1 MSNQAANPTVALNQR
16 LGSLDQQMST
26 IAERMEQLS
35 LDNDQGEN
43 HAEVRQEISTLQN
56 EVRTIA
62 SSIQLLTQDRKIKV
76 GEPEYYYGD
85 PEKLQD
91 WLTSMLDHFEFK
103 GIASKPGKDKVRVA
117 GTYLRGDARKWYEPL
132 LRDYLSLNLEDQ
144 EDRVRQVFASFGGFE
159 KAIKKAFG
167 DINEKYS
174 AEREMRHLVQ
184 KTSVRKYSSRFL
196 QLASHTDW
204 SEDALM
210 ATLRDGLK
218 EEVKNGLIYFT
229 EEPKDIDELI
239 ERAQMIDRRLWES
252 RLDRKERIFP
262 DRRNKNRT
270 QNFARREPD
279 GDVIMT
285 GAQVNLSEAR
295 KKGLCFECG
304 RKGHQARSCRSK
316 KNIRGKEPETK
327 RLEAR
332 MVLYDNDGWNSEEKD
347 SAEIWDVYED
357 PEPDYAKPIASQDQA
372 ELGSVPH
379 AESSSQESDYECPSG
394 IEEFFDAH
402 DENKPDQELP
412 STESEDEAIEGAHK
426 LLAEIEGQQSYPEVE
441 ERSEEIKANLQKIL
455 SWRERRRGERRRRA
469 QSSVEQQHDGSL
481 KGQEVHIS
489 QKDSI
494 PTIRTGGRE
503 PLRYQEISTLVAEQE
518 HVADNPTESTSSRS
532 EITTHLSRIL
542 WRNVRTSAV
551 PAWKE
556 YCKVRKAH
564 QPAERNH
571 WIMEENLRNQ
581 RCSCFDFDFRCW
593 GYSGETWTDHTVNL
607 VAKTIACQYCFS
619 WMKRYCPVPSHH
631 WKNKRNILQ
640 DISTRKATV
649 LEERFAKRDGQ
660 LCCDLNWCLHEFS
673 RHREVEIPWWAC
685 FNPCCKEHLP
695 MKQRNRFYP
704 FTPTVT
710 LLNGQQCPCL
720 RIGCLCGCDPRHP
733 FHLEMSTPQLCLS
746 NSCKDHEMWK
756 KGLRIHCDS
765 SRTSDP
771 EITRGIDDLTRKF
784 ANWKIDQ
791 ICDSKESTIRIDIEI
806 RGQKVLAEID
816 CGATGNFVNLAWAMR
831 QGMSI
836 TEKGT
841 ALVTLFDGSQK
852 EVPKRTTVIP
862 FKIGTA
868 IHTQTFNVLEETGT
882 NKVVLGMPWLKRY
895 NPTINWKDRKVKIGK
910 VCMQESSVCDA
921 SIERR
926 IGEGSIASQKTARR
940 YQEDLETSTSEK
952 VENPDYQE
960 RLAEAKERIP
970 NVYHEFLGVFAKQE

>member
-35 LDNDQGEN
+35 LDNNQGEN
-43 HAEVRQEISTLQN
+43 HAEVRQEIGTLQN
-56 EVRTIA
+56 EVRTLA

-196 QLASHTDW
+196 QLADW

-279 GDVIMT
+279 DDVIMT
-285 GAQVNLSEAR
+285 GAQVNLS
-295 KKGLCFECG
+295 
-304 RKGHQARSCRSK
+304 
-316 KNIRGKEPETK
+316 
-327 RLEAR
+327 EAR

-357 PEPDYAKPIASQDQA
+357 PEPDYAKPIASQDQVV
-372 ELGSVPH
+372 LGSVPY

-402 DENKPDQELP
+402 EENKPDQELP

-489 QKDSI
+489 QKDS
-494 PTIRTGGRE
+494 
-503 PLRYQEISTLVAEQE
+503 
-518 HVADNPTESTSSRS
+518 
-532 EITTHLSRIL
+532 
-542 WRNVRTSAV
+542 
-551 PAWKE
+551 
-556 YCKVRKAH
+556 
-564 QPAERNH
+564 
-571 WIMEENLRNQ
+571 
-581 RCSCFDFDFRCW
+581 
-593 GYSGETWTDHTVNL
+593 
-607 VAKTIACQYCFS
+607 
-619 WMKRYCPVPSHH
+619 
-631 WKNKRNILQ
+631 
-640 DISTRKATV
+640 
-649 LEERFAKRDGQ
+649 
-660 LCCDLNWCLHEFS
+660 
-673 RHREVEIPWWAC
+673 
-685 FNPCCKEHLP
+685 
-695 MKQRNRFYP
+695 
-704 FTPTVT
+704 
-710 LLNGQQCPCL
+710 
-720 RIGCLCGCDPRHP
+720 
-733 FHLEMSTPQLCLS
+733 
-746 NSCKDHEMWK
+746 
-756 KGLRIHCDS
+756 
-765 SRTSDP
+765 
-771 EITRGIDDLTRKF
+771 
-784 ANWKIDQ
+784 
-791 ICDSKESTIRIDIEI
+791 
-806 RGQKVLAEID
+806 
-816 CGATGNFVNLAWAMR
+816 
-831 QGMSI
+831 
-836 TEKGT
+836 
-841 ALVTLFDGSQK
+841 
-852 EVPKRTTVIP
+852 
-862 FKIGTA
+862 
-868 IHTQTFNVLEETGT
+868 
-882 NKVVLGMPWLKRY
+882 
-895 NPTINWKDRKVKIGK
+895 
-910 VCMQESSVCDA
+910 
-921 SIERR
+921 
-926 IGEGSIASQKTARR
+926 
-940 YQEDLETSTSEK
+940 
-952 VENPDYQE
+952 
-960 RLAEAKERIP
+960 
-970 NVYHEFLGVFAKQE
+970 